1 MITNTIKN
9 RMVKNRPMTPV
20 TLRMPIDVVDSLK
33 AIAPQKGFSG
43 YQALL
48 KAYIGEGLRKD
59 EALFASS
66 PNARLIE
73 VLKKHGVTDE
83 VLQAATNELKAA

>member
-20 TLRMPIDVVDSLK
+20 TLRMPIDVVESLK
-33 AIAPQKGFSG
+33 TIAPQKGFSG

-59 EALFASS
+59 EA
-66 PNARLIE
+66 
-73 VLKKHGVTDE
+73 
-83 VLQAATNELKAA
+83 

>member
-1 MITNTIKN
+1 MINNTIKN

-20 TLRMPIDVVDSLK
+20 TLRMPVDVVESLK

-59 EALFASS
+59 EALFAFS

-83 VLQAATNELKAA
+83 VLQAATNELIAA

>member
-1 MITNTIKN
+1 MINNTIKN

-20 TLRMPIDVVDSLK
+20 TLRMPIDVVESLK
-33 AIAPQKGFSG
+33 TIAPQKGFSG

-59 EALFASS
+59 EALLAFS

-73 VLKKHGVTDE
+73 ALKKHGVTDE
-83 VLQAATNELKAA
+83 VLQAATNELIAA

>member
-1 MITNTIKN
+1 MINNTIKK

-20 TLRMPIDVVDSLK
+20 TLRMPIDVVESLK

-48 KAYIGEGLRKD
+48 KAYIGEGLRID
-59 EALFASS
+59 EALFAFSL
-66 PNARLIE
+66 NARLIE

-83 VLQAATNELKAA
+83 VLQAATNELIAA